1 MFAQGVRKNLLI
13 GSEPDGTNVCCSSR
27 QIIQKMNGSAG
38 FSRLGM
44 RGRCVIITFRGFIE
58 SEILSNPTIGWSLRR
73 LPLTS

>member
-44 RGRCVIITFRGFIE
+44 RGEVRHHY
-58 SEILSNPTIGWSLRR
+58 
-73 LPLTS
+73 LPRIHRK